1 MLVVSIKNH
10 VVNERSNKEI
20 IMVVVYGIINYTTIS
35 GNDCVNTSRLIV
47 IMTCAIV
54 ASNSKLLGSKK
65 GKGSSGA
72 NQLELMLVIAEQLQV
87 LLLIAILVP

>member
-1 MLVVSIKNH
+1 
-10 VVNERSNKEI
+10 
-20 IMVVVYGIINYTTIS
+20 MVIVYGIINYTTIS
-35 GNDCVNTSRLIV
+35 GNDCVSVSCLIV

-54 ASNSKLLGSKK
+54 ASNSKLLLGSRK
-65 GKGSSGA
+65 GKGSSGF

>member
-1 MLVVSIKNH
+1 
-10 VVNERSNKEI
+10 
-20 IMVVVYGIINYTTIS
+20 MVVVYGIINYTTIS
-35 GNDCVNTSRLIV
+35 GNDCVTASCLIV

-54 ASNSKLLGSKK
+54 ASNSKLLLGSRK

-72 NQLELMLVIAEQLQV
+72 NQLELMLLVIAEQLQV